1 MGDATSASEKVP
13 ANTSKMDALSI
24 FSSLCLLFASVS
36 RHEVLAFS
44 TPIGLSTNSAINIRM
59 NKCHAP
65 TPVQMHMFPT
75 DIVAVEYPRLDIKLS
90 DDLVT
95 SLPAFFVTGTILVA
109 ISIFLYA
116 NLVYTPEIASNAAAM
131 RAEENAAKM
140 VDLVEEL
147 RSQKRT
153 GEAKESVE
161 KALGVTVEQYI
172 QRIDDRIAAEI
183 KGEGRVEIAVS
194 KAERT
199 LAQLLRSVY
208 SVD

>member
-1 MGDATSASEKVP
+1 MNTLATLCSLFWLLASASHEVV
-13 ANTSKMDALSI
+13 A
-24 FSSLCLLFASVS
+24 FSS
-36 RHEVLAFS
+36 
-44 TPIGLSTNSAINIRM
+44 PIGVSSNTGTAFGIHTSRG
-59 NKCHAP
+59 HAL

-116 NLVYTPEIASNAAAM
+116 NLVYTPEIANNAAAM

-153 GEAKESVE
+153 EEAKDSVE
-161 KALGVTVEQYI
+161 RALGMSVEEYV
-172 QRIDDRIAAEI
+172 RKMNDRIAAEI
-183 KGEGRVEIAVS
+183 KGDARVEIAVS

-199 LAQLLRSVY
+199 LAQLLGSVY
-208 SVD
+208 SIE